1 MTLSKYI
8 LVNISNLSFYLLNI
22 VIICYSGVT
31 IKENSAIIK
40 DFDVSINCKKLYF
53 YTISYL
59 SLFGLYIVVITPRT
73 IWNIFSSNPKL
84 LWRIGDWILMF
95 LFASL
100 TTVTYSA
107 IKKDSTYCNNIYNE
121 KYVEI
126 KHLAKYQML
135 SFIGLLIIY
144 AITVII
150 LFGIKRC
157 EKIFINNTRGDL
169 EITSPTVFV

>member
-107 IKKDSTYCNNIYNE
+107 TKKDSTYCNNIYNKE
-121 KYVEI
+121 YVEI